1 VFEPLEAR
9 RLFAATL
16 NELGT
21 LVVGGT
27 DGPDVIRVWTRGDT
41 VVVRDNGQVTTFP
54 AADVRG
60 VMVMG
65 LGGNDR
71 VNCRGVSVNC
81 QILGG
86 EGDDVLAGGR
96 GSDEI
101 SGHDGHDR
109 LYGMAGDDFMYDSDG
124 DDRFLGGAGDDE
136 MRDGGG
142 FNRFVGGGGADSGSY
157 VEGRTRLAGVE
168 STTLLPTPVVV
179 HPSPDAVV
187 VTFRRDD
194 RGRWLADV
202 EVTVPDP
209 GHVLSAGRPTR
220 AGNDIVLP
228 IVLEDLQTG
237 SVDLVDV
244 KRETIDL
251 GRLAPGTYQC
261 TVSSGGQAVVTLSF
275 LVA

>member
-1 VFEPLEAR
+1 MFEPLEAR
-9 RLFAATL
+9 RLFAVAL
-16 NELGT
+16 NDLGT
-21 LVVGGT
+21 LNVDGT

-41 VVVRDNGQVTTFP
+41 VVVRDNGQVTAFP

-81 QILGG
+81 EIFGG
-86 EGDDVLAGGR
+86 EGNDVLAGGR

-109 LYGMAGDDFMYDSDG
+109 LYGMAGDDYMYDNDG
-124 DDRFLGGAGDDE
+124 DDRFFGGAGDDE
-136 MRDGGG
+136 MRDDGG
-142 FNRFVGGGGADSGSY
+142 FNRFGGGGGADSGSY

-168 STTLLPTPVVV
+168 NTTLLPTPVVV
-179 HPSPDAVV
+179 HPSPDALV
-187 VTFRRDD
+187 VTVRRDET
-194 RGRWLADV
+194 GRWLADV
-202 EVTVPDP
+202 EVTVPHS
-209 GHVLSAGRPTR
+209 GHVLSAGLPTR
-220 AGNDIVLP
+220 DGNDVTLP
-228 IVLEDLQTG
+228 IVLEELQTG
-237 SVDLVDV
+237 NVPTVDV
-244 KRETIDL
+244 MRETIDL

-261 TVSSGGQAVVTLSF
+261 TVSSGGHAVVTVSF